1 MKSYTLKGSESGE
14 EKSLSEAAHEKEIEA
29 AHEKEIEAAR
39 TVIVWMG
46 IFAKMV

>member
-29 AHEKEIEAAR
+29 AR

>member
-1 MKSYTLKGSESGE
+1 MKSYILKGSEIVE
-14 EKSLSEAAHEKEIEA
+14 EKSLSEAEHEK
-29 AHEKEIEAAR
+29 KIEAAR

>member
-14 EKSLSEAAHEKEIEA
+14 ERSLSEAEHEKEI
-29 AHEKEIEAAR
+29 KAAR